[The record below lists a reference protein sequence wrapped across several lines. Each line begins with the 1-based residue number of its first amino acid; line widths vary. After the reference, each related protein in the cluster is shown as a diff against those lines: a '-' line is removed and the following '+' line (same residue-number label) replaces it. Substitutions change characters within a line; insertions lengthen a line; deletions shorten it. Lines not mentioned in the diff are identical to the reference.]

1 MPQISHFLYHSLT
14 FNTRPLYIYLN
25 AHLPIACHRA
35 LRDRLKD
42 IKEKVYKEGR
52 IFVFDSKLNLLFR
65 KKRSGIASPVLLRIA
80 KENPK
85 KYSSKEGKYYF
96 IVVEVTINLQYNH
109 IFDKVVGGI
118 NIHASM
124 MTKLLTSDWSD
135 NKIHIEIEDITTRN
149 DKKRCQK

>member
-1 MPQISHFLYHSLT
+1 M
-14 FNTRPLYIYLN
+14 
-25 AHLPIACHRA
+25 
-35 LRDRLKD
+35 KD

-118 NIHASM
+118 NIHASLS
-124 MTKLLTSDWSD
+124 T
-135 NKIHIEIEDITTRN
+135 H
-149 DKKRCQK
+149 